1 MGKTRQSSKPEKTT
15 ETVDDNLGVD
25 LDTIWEKL
33 QDKLEAWIQNS
44 LPAIVKKQ
52 VEITVSSTEFQAS
65 LADSLQFELAKINDS
80 FKELQATQDSFH
92 EIQNSFNELQTS
104 IQVLESAKVEIL
116 QQIDDLEQYTR
127 RTNIR
132 IYGIPESTDEDSEED
147 TDSKAINFFSKEL
160 GIDVAPNEICRSHR
174 VGKISRSNTK
184 PRAIIVRLT
193 NHNKKVMILR
203 KRKLLKINKRPFNV
217 HEDLTIKRRK
227 ILSFLNND
235 DIEGLIYKV
244 WTIDGVVCF
253 RPSSHTSTVERCT
266 SIQQCQNLVNKYR
279 RRLAPVPDPLNS

>member
-52 VEITVSSTEFQAS
+52 VEITVSSTEFHAS